1 MPKCK
6 SCGGLLRPAVVWFG
20 EGLNSDVLGQAHDEI
35 DECDVCL
42 VVGTSS
48 VVYPAAMFAPMVSIS
63 VFNFDNYYLF
73 TIESSFLKFSS

>member
-1 MPKCK
+1 MKLNLK
-6 SCGGLLRPAVVWFG
+6 KNRDTKLIFLKK
-20 EGLNSDVLGQAHDEI
+20 GLNSDVLGQAHDEI
-35 DECDVCL
+35 EECDVCL

-73 TIESSFLKFSS
+73 TIESSFLKF

>member
-1 MPKCK
+1 MKLNFLK
-6 SCGGLLRPAVVWFG
+6 KIREIKLIFFFK
-20 EGLNSDVLGQAHDEI
+20 GLNSDVLGQAHDEI
-35 DECDVCL
+35 EECDVCL

-48 VVYPAAMFAPMVSIS
+48 VVYPAAMFAPMVCIS